1 MNQKFRKINPEGLLF
16 FDIETVRKQDVLDV
30 DSAEFSL
37 FQYKN
42 RDKVTGKLLPS
53 EEVATLYEKS
63 AALFPPHNQIVCI
76 SVGYIRNN
84 SLVVKAITGD
94 QKSIVEEFYNLLNT
108 RNLIPCGANII
119 AFDMPIV
126 RMKAFEEK
134 VEVILN
140 DKFSDVGQK
149 PWTMEDNFVDIMA
162 LFKGTYYNALSL
174 NELAYMAGVP
184 SSKDDIDGSQVSQ
197 VYYREEGGIKR
208 IATYCN
214 KDVICTAKIFLAMQ
228 GKHDFI
234 QEVIDKTDVVEEVVE
249 VEELTLTKKIAVT
262 KIITEEQ
269 QIELIVKFKKIKKAD
284 RKDAVGLIRIGLQD
298 NAEYYEPF
306 LKTLEK

>member
-30 DSAEFSL
+30 DSTEFSL

-42 RDKVTGKLLPS
+42 RDKTTGALLPYD
-53 EEVATLYEKS
+53 EVASLYEKS
-63 AALFPPHNQIVCI
+63 AALFPPHNKIVCI

-234 QEVIDKTDVVEEVVE
+234 QEVIDKTDVIEEVKQLGLME
-249 VEELTLTKKIAVT
+249 KIAAT
-262 KIITEEQ
+262 KTITEEQ
-269 QIELIVKFKKIKKAD
+269 QIELITKFKKVKKAD
-284 RKDAVGLIRIGLQD
+284 RVKSVGLIRTGLQD

>member
-42 RDKVTGKLLPS
+42 RDKVTGKLLPY

-234 QEVIDKTDVVEEVVE
+234 QEIIDKTDVVEEVKQLGLME
-249 VEELTLTKKIAVT
+249 KIAAT
-262 KIITEEQ
+262 KTITEEQ

-284 RKDAVGLIRIGLQD
+284 RKDSVEILRTGLQD

>member
-30 DSAEFSL
+30 DSTEFSL

-42 RDKVTGKLLPS
+42 RDKTTGALLPYD
-53 EEVATLYEKS
+53 EVVSLYEKS
-63 AALFPPHNQIVCI
+63 AALFPPHNKIVCI

-94 QKSIVEEFYNLLNT
+94 QKSIIEEFYNLLNT

-174 NELAYMAGVP
+174 NELAYMSGVP

-234 QEVIDKTDVVEEVVE
+234 QEVIDKTGVVEEVKQLGLME
-249 VEELTLTKKIAVT
+249 KIAAT
-262 KIITEEQ
+262 KTITEEQ
-269 QIELIVKFKKIKKAD
+269 QIELITKFKKVKKAEK
-284 RKDAVGLIRIGLQD
+284 KDAVTLIRIGLQD